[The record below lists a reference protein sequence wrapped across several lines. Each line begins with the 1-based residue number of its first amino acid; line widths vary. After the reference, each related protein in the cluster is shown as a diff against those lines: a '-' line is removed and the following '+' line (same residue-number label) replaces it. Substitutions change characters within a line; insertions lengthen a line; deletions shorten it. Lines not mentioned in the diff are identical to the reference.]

1 MKLVYKFYDVD
12 NHQAISD
19 EVYNY
24 VINHSNILTSSR
36 PAFFNDVSVPGML
49 THTPMLVDFLQQ
61 SSLVPEKIA
70 VVVVTPGEKSELHVD
85 TIDPYVRLLWPVKN
99 CAGAR
104 TKFYDI
110 PRECLNLEYNILG
123 SSSIY
128 YTITEKR
135 KWASLGEIELT
146 QPVIFDASVAHK
158 VFTAPGA
165 TEHRISFT
173 MGFDRDLAI
182 SKSVKSWF
190 GFQRWTTHNL

>member
-1 MKLVYKFYDVD
+1 MRPIYKFYDVD

-24 VINHSNILTSSR
+24 VVNHLDILTSKN
-36 PAFFNDVSVPGML
+36 PAFFNDVSIPSML

-70 VVVVTPGEKSELHVD
+70 VVVVAPGAKSELHVD
-85 TIDPYVRLLWPVKN
+85 TIDPYVRILWPVKN

-110 PRECLNLEYNILG
+110 PRECLKLEHNILG

-128 YTITEKR
+128 YTITEQR
-135 KWASLGEIELT
+135 KWASLGEVELT
-146 QPVIFDASVAHK
+146 QPVIFDASVAHR
-158 VFTAPGA
+158 VHPAPGA

-190 GFQRWTTHNL
+190 GFQR